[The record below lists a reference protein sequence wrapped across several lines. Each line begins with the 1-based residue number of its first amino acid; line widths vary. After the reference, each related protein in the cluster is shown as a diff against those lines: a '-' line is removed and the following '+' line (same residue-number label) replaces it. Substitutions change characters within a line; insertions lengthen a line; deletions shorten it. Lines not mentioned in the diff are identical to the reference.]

1 MPPKEQHRTQR
12 TGWLRASVLGANDG
26 VISTASLL
34 LGVAAAHTAHSGIMI
49 AGVSGLVAGALAMA
63 AGEYVSVSSQADTE
77 LADLALE
84 RKGLEANE
92 TFEHEELAAIYVKR
106 GLELRLA
113 KEVAEQ
119 LMAHDALAAHARDEL
134 GISDTLAARP
144 LQAALASAISFV
156 VGGAVPLLTAV
167 VAPEATL
174 PFFVGGLSLAFLP
187 VLGGLA
193 ARAGGASVTVGAVRV
208 LFWGALAMGLTA
220 EAGALFGGTP
230 FEDGQII
237 PSHAPQN
244 FQWSDAVLPKLAHG
258 NVPMPFGLNELNPG
272 PQACLSD
279 SCQAFSTLTCSNA
292 LNLSDTFSI
301 TQFPETGKHS
311 REQKPCCPRQ
321 KNHACVNLGPS
332 ACKKIRH

>member
-26 VISTASLL
+26 VMSTASLL
-34 LGVAAAHTAHSGIMI
+34 LGVAAAHAAHSGIMI
-49 AGVSGLVAGALAMA
+49 AGVSGLVAGAMAMA

-77 LADLALE
+77 QADIELE
-84 RKGLEANE
+84 RKGLEANG

-106 GLELRLA
+106 GLDLRLA
-113 KEVAEQ
+113 EEVAEQ

-144 LQAALASAISFV
+144 LQAALASAVSFV

-193 ARAGGASVTVGAVRV
+193 ARAGGASVTVGAIRV

-230 FEDGQII
+230 LEDSQII
-237 PSHAPQN
+237 ASHEPQSVE
-244 FQWSDAVLPKLAHG
+244 WSYAVLPKLAQS
-258 NVPMPFGLNELNPG
+258 NVPMPFGLNDLSPG
-272 PQACLSD
+272 PRACPEKV
-279 SCQAFSTLTCSNA
+279 ATFSALTCSNA

-301 TQFPETGKHS
+301 TQFPVTGKHS
-311 REQKPCCPRQ
+311 REQKPCCPGQ
-321 KNHACVNLGPS
+321 KRRACLDLGPT
-332 ACKKIRH
+332 ACAKIRH

>member
-26 VISTASLL
+26 VMSTASLL

-77 LADLALE
+77 QADLALE

-106 GLELRLA
+106 GLDLRLA

-134 GISDTLAARP
+134 GISDILAARP
-144 LQAALASAISFV
+144 LQAALASAVSFV

-167 VAPEATL
+167 VAPDATL

-187 VLGGLA
+187 ILGGLA
-193 ARAGGASVTVGAVRV
+193 ARAGGANVTVGAVRV
-208 LFWGALAMGLTA
+208 LFWGALTMGLTT

-230 FEDGQII
+230 LEDSQII
-237 PSHAPQN
+237 ASHEPQN
-244 FQWSDAVLPKLAHG
+244 FQWSDAVLPKLAHS
-258 NVPMPFGLNELNPG
+258 NVPMPFGLTELNPG
-272 PQACLSD
+272 FQACLSD

-301 TQFPETGKHS
+301 TQFHATWHHS
-311 REQKPCCPRQ
+311 REPKLAR
-321 KNHACVNLGPS
+321 KRRACLNLGPT
-332 ACKKIRH
+332 ACEKIRH

>member
-26 VISTASLL
+26 VMSTASLL
-34 LGVAAAHTAHSGIMI
+34 LGVAAAHAAHSGIMI
-49 AGVSGLVAGALAMA
+49 AGVSGLVAGAMAMA

-77 LADLALE
+77 QADLELE
-84 RKGLEANE
+84 RKGLEANG

-106 GLELRLA
+106 GLDLRLA
-113 KEVAEQ
+113 EEVAEQ

-144 LQAALASAISFV
+144 LQAALASAVSFV

-193 ARAGGASVTVGAVRV
+193 ARAGGASVIVGAVRV

-230 FEDGQII
+230 PLEDSQII
-237 PSHAPQN
+237 ASHEPQS
-244 FQWSDAVLPKLAHG
+244 FEWSYAVLPKLAQS
-258 NVPMPFGLNELNPG
+258 NVPMPFGLNDLSPD
-272 PQACLSD
+272 PQSMSRK
-279 SCQAFSTLTCSNA
+279 SCYFFGFDMLQRFEFERYLFDHAIPRDRKTL
-292 LNLSDTFSI
+292 
-301 TQFPETGKHS
+301 
-311 REQKPCCPRQ
+311 
-321 KNHACVNLGPS
+321 
-332 ACKKIRH
+332 